1 MTERAAAYRRDGL
14 HGQLVHDLG
23 RQIVTGALPVGAPL
37 PTEEQLVG
45 IYGSSRSAV
54 REATKVLVAKG
65 LVVSKRKVGTIVQP
79 ETAWSLLDPD
89 VLAWRYEN
97 DPSAVHLDHLAGM
110 RVVLEPEAAR
120 LAARSKD
127 RAVVRAI
134 QESYHRME
142 DTLDD
147 PDAFIVHDLAFHR
160 AVVEA
165 GGNDLLVHLHSVLE
179 VALAAARQVHTRNVR
194 RNKRTLPAHRAVLD
208 AILAKDPDQ
217 AAALMR
223 DVVTGAAHDIRRD
236 RRTS

>member
-1 MTERAAAYRRDGL
+1 MTERATAYRRDGL

-23 RQIVTGALPVGAPL
+23 RQIVTGELPVGAPL
-37 PTEEQLVG
+37 PTEEQLGKV
-45 IYGSSRSAV
+45 YGSGRSAV

-97 DPSAVHLDHLAGM
+97 DPTALHLDHLAEM

-120 LAARSKD
+120 LAARAKD
-127 RAVVRAI
+127 RTVVRAI

-142 DTLDD
+142 ETLDD

-165 GGNDLLVHLHSVLE
+165 GGNDLLVHLHSVME

-208 AILAKDPDQ
+208 AIVAKDADQ
-217 AAALMR
+217 ASALMR
-223 DVVTGAAHDIRRD
+223 EVVTGAAHDIRRD
-236 RRTS
+236 RRTR